1 MQEANDAEGV
11 PFLIADLCYHRC
23 MAAPDL
29 GVV

>member
-11 PFLIADLCYHRC
+11 PFLIAMYQRC
-23 MAAPDL
+23 MAAPDR